1 VFEFQPVIDVG
12 LSEQR
17 GPILVT
23 IAYVAVYYAVL
34 LYNLRVKKTLG
45 RQYQQRGERFDR
57 YFGQDRVMLA
67 ADRYVL
73 NTLEHMP
80 PFLCLLW
87 LHAIF
92 VGPLGATVAGSVYVA
107 TRIAYPFLMG
117 TRLERLPRRVLLA
130 TFTGYGVLSYL
141 GAAICWAAARS

>member
-1 VFEFQPVIDVG
+1 VLEFQPVNDVG

-17 GPILVT
+17 GPICVT
-23 IAYVAVYYAVL
+23 IAYLTIYYAVL

-45 RQYQQRGERFDR
+45 RQYQARGERFDR

-92 VGPLGATVAGSVYVA
+92 AGPLGATVAGSVYVV
-107 TRIAYPFLMG
+107 TRAAYPFLMG
-117 TRLERLPRRVLLA
+117 RRLERLPSRVLLA
-130 TFTGYGVLSYL
+130 TFTGYGVLTYL
-141 GAAICWAAARS
+141 AAAVCWAAARG